1 MARDL
6 NKVMLIGHLGKDPE
20 SRFFPDGSQ
29 LTTLSVATSNT
40 YKDKQGQRQQKTQW
54 HSVKVYGKMAEFAQ
68 KFLTKGSKIYVEGE
82 LVYREWQDKQSS
94 QKRRATDIIVDQFN
108 GSLQFLDTLPQNQNT
123 SAHQQYPRQ
132 QRPPQQNNQYAN
144 ARNGGHQQQPQP
156 AQVQYDQYDESI
168 PF

>member
-6 NKVMLIGHLGKDPE
+6 NKVMVIGRLGKDPE

-29 LTTLSVATSNT
+29 LTTLSVATGNT

-68 KFLTKGSKIYVEGE
+68 QFLTKGSKLYVEGE
-82 LVYREWQDKQSS
+82 LVYREWEDKQSG
-94 QKRRATDIIVDQFN
+94 QKRHATDIIVDQFN
-108 GSLQFLDTLPQNQNT
+108 GSLQFLDTHPQNQNT
-123 SAHQQYPRQ
+123 SA
-132 QRPPQQNNQYAN
+132 PQQNNQYAN
-144 ARNGGHQQQPQP
+144 ASNGGHQQPQP
-156 AQVQYDQYDESI
+156 AQEQYDQYDKSI

>member
-1 MARDL
+1 MAKDL
-6 NKVMLIGHLGKDPE
+6 NKVMLIGRLGKDPE

-68 KFLTKGSKIYVEGE
+68 QFLNKGSKLFVEGE
-82 LVYREWQDKQSS
+82 LVYREWEDKQSG
-94 QKRRATDIIVDQFN
+94 QKRYATDIIVDQFN
-108 GSLQFLDTLPQNQNT
+108 GSLQFLDALPQNQT
-123 SAHQQYPRQ
+123 AGAAQ
-132 QRPPQQNNQYAN
+132 QRPPQQNNNQYAN
-144 ARNGGHQQQPQP
+144 ARNGSHQPQP
-156 AQVQYDQYDESI
+156 AQAQAQAQYDQYDESI

>member
-6 NKVMLIGHLGKDPE
+6 NKVMLIGRLGKDPE

-29 LTTLSVATSNT
+29 LTMLSVATGNT

-68 KFLTKGSKIYVEGE
+68 QFLTKGSKLYVEGE
-82 LVYREWQDKQSS
+82 LVYREWEDKQSG
-94 QKRRATDIIVDQFN
+94 QKRHATDIIVDQFN
-108 GSLQFLDTLPQNQNT
+108 GSLQFLDTHPQNQNT
-123 SAHQQYPRQ
+123 SAPQQHQQ
-132 QRPPQQNNQYAN
+132 QRPPQKNNQYAN
-144 ARNGGHQQQPQP
+144 ASNGGHQQPQP
-156 AQVQYDQYDESI
+156 AQEQYDQYDESI